1 MLGNSS
7 SERIVRFSVPTDIA
21 AASMIIYDL
30 SGREIRSI
38 VLTGLTYG
46 VDYYQPI
53 DMTALNGLYIVRIA
67 SDRFSIATKLQ

>member
-1 MLGNSS
+1 MPADGVVT
-7 SERIVRFSVPTDIA
+7 EGVIGF
-21 AASMIIYDL
+21 IYDL

-38 VLTGLTYG
+38 ALTGLTYG

-53 DMTALNGLYIVRIA
+53 DMTGLNGLYIVRIA